1 MPKGITSLT
10 DAEAQYLFA
19 KFAAPLFRVAKSP
32 RQRTGAQ
39 RLARWLWLALV
50 TGADIE
56 AYVFQELE
64 KVGKFEAGD
73 IQIIKDRYYNEM
85 KPSITPAELQALKA
99 RYQVKR
105 R

>member
-19 KFAAPLFRVAKSP
+19 KFAAPLFRAAKSP
-32 RQRTGAQ
+32 SQRTGAQ
-39 RLARWLWLALV
+39 RLAQWLWLALV

-56 AYVFQELE
+56 AFVFQELE
-64 KVGKFEAGD
+64 KVGKLEAED

-85 KPSITPAELQALKA
+85 KPSITQAELQALKA

-105 R
+105 K